1 MAFSR
6 KKKLRNMH
14 RTSTIYT
21 QKQSKT
27 GDVRGQQGMNI
38 LTRGHIVIDY
48 GLTFWF
54 QVKMP

>member
-1 MAFSR
+1 
-6 KKKLRNMH
+6 MH
-14 RTSTIYT
+14 RTSTVYT
-21 QKQSKT
+21 QKHSKT

-38 LTRGHIVIDY
+38 LTRGRIVIDY